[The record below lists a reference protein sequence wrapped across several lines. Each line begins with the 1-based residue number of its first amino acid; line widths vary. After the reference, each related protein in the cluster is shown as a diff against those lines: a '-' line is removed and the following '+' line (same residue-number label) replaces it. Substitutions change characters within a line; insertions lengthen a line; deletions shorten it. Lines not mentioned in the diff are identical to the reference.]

1 MTSDLEGY
9 RRDVRSWLEEH
20 APRHNWLRGAGRAYD
35 RAENETRLRLGREC
49 QRLLYDAGYAGITWP
64 REYGGQGLGNREQ
77 VVFNQE
83 ASVYDLP
90 LGIFVIGL
98 GMCGPTLLAVGDE
111 EQKQRYLPP
120 LIRGDEI
127 WCQLFSEPGA
137 GSDLAAVETRA
148 TRDGEQ
154 WVLRGQKVW
163 TSAAQF
169 ARYGIILCRSD
180 PDVPKHAGL
189 TMFVLDMTA
198 PGVTVRPLRQMNGV
212 ARFNEVFLDDVV
224 VSAADVVGE
233 VNRGWQAALA
243 TLMSERVAI
252 GAGRPSGD
260 AHDAATLIEAARA
273 SGRAAD
279 PVLRQRLADVY
290 TRERLLALLG
300 QRVTDAVL
308 AGRPPGA
315 EGSLAKLAGSALAK
329 CSADVGV
336 ALHGCSAAA
345 WPQDDGGGHWA
356 GVLLL
361 TPGLSIA
368 GGTDEVLRNVIGER
382 VLGLPK
388 DPDVSKDVPFREL
401 QRS

>member
-1 MTSDLEGY
+1 MADLEDY
-9 RRDVRSWLEEH
+9 RRGVRSWLEEH
-20 APRHNWLRGAGRAYD
+20 AARHHWLRGDGRRYD
-35 RAENETRLRLGREC
+35 RLDNDTRLRLGKEC
-49 QRLLYDAGYAGITWP
+49 QRLLHDAGYAGITWP
-64 REYGGQGLGNREQ
+64 REYGGQGLSNREQ

-83 ASVYDLP
+83 ASAYDLP

-98 GMCGPTLLAVGDE
+98 GMCGPTVLAVGSE
-111 EQKQRYLPP
+111 AQKQRYLPP
-120 LIRGDEI
+120 MLRGDEI
-127 WCQLFSEPGA
+127 WCQMFSEPGA

-148 TRDGEQ
+148 VRDGDQ

-163 TSAAQF
+163 TSAAQY
-169 ARYGIILCRSD
+169 ARYGIILCRTD

-198 PGVTVRPLRQMNGV
+198 PGVTVRPLRQMNGM

-224 VSAADVVGE
+224 VGGGDVVGE

-260 AHDAATLIEAARA
+260 AHDADTLIAAARA
-273 SGRAAD
+273 TGRARN

-290 TRERLLALLG
+290 ARERLLRWLG
-300 QRVTDAVL
+300 QRVTEAVL
-308 AGRPPGA
+308 AGRPPGP
-315 EGSLAKLAGSALAK
+315 EGSLAKLAGSQLAK
-329 CSADVGV
+329 RSADVGV
-336 ALHGCSAAA
+336 ALHGSSALA
-345 WPQDDGGGHWA
+345 WQGGDGGGHWA
-356 GVLLL
+356 DVLLL

-388 DPDVSKDVPFREL
+388 DADVSKDVPFREL